1 MSSQTLT
8 ITSGNSH
15 AVINLVGSAL
25 VGLRFGEHEPIPETD
40 LGPKVFAG
48 TLLTPWPNRIQNG
61 TYQFEGKKYQLEIR
75 DGKGNALHGMADEQ
89 RATVLDSREGYA
101 KLETFLVS
109 SDGYPANL
117 RVESVFELSATELN
131 VSYQVTNQ
139 GPGNAPVGIGT
150 HPYFLYTDST
160 KIEINAKTAAVHDGQ
175 MIPIGEVSTADLGL
189 GPGRVALVSDLTLD
203 TQFGQLGDPVATV
216 TNDEFAYD
224 IWQQDANWLMVYNTT
239 VFPWAKG
246 QGNAIAIEA
255 QTCPADAFNTG
266 EDLRVLASGESTS
279 MRWGVRLR
287 G

>member
-8 ITSGNSH
+8 IRSGDSQ

-25 VGLRFGEHEPIPETD
+25 VGLRFGEHELIPETD

-61 TYQFEGKKYQLEIR
+61 TYQFEGKQYQLEIR
-75 DGKGNALHGMADEQ
+75 DGKGNALHGMVDEQ
-89 RATVLDSREGYA
+89 RADVVENREGFA

-109 SDGYPANL
+109 SEGYPANL
-117 RVESVFELSATELN
+117 KVESVFELSADELT

-160 KIEINAKTAAVHDGQ
+160 KIEINAKTAAVHDSQ
-175 MIPIGEVSTADLGL
+175 MIPIGEVPASDLGL
-189 GPGRVALVSDLTLD
+189 GPGRASLVSNLKLD

-239 VFPWAKG
+239 VFPWATG
-246 QGNAIAIEA
+246 PGNAIAIEA

>member
-8 ITSGNSH
+8 IANGDSY

-25 VGLRFGEHEPIPETD
+25 VGLRFGEHELIPETD

-61 TYQFEGKKYQLEIR
+61 TYQFEGKRHQLEIR
-75 DGKGNALHGMADEQ
+75 DGMGNALHGLVDEQ
-89 RATVLDSREGYA
+89 RATVLESRTGYA
-101 KLETFLVS
+101 RLETFLVAS
-109 SDGYPANL
+109 EGYPANL
-117 RVESVFELSATELN
+117 RVESVFELSATELT

-139 GPGNAPVGIGT
+139 SPGNAPVGIGT
-150 HPYFLYTDST
+150 HPYFHYTDST
-160 KIEINAKTAAVHDGQ
+160 KIEINAKMAAVHDSQ
-175 MIPIGEVSTADLGL
+175 MIPIGEVPTGELGL
-189 GPGRVALVSDLTLD
+189 GSGRVALVSNLKLD
-203 TQFGQLGDPVATV
+203 TQFCQLGDPVATV

-224 IWQQDANWLMVYNTT
+224 IWQQDANWLMVYNTS
-239 VFPWAKG
+239 VFPWAQG
-246 QGNAIAIEA
+246 LGNAIAIEA

>member
-1 MSSQTLT
+1 
-8 ITSGNSH
+8 
-15 AVINLVGSAL
+15 
-25 VGLRFGEHEPIPETD
+25 
-40 LGPKVFAG
+40 
-48 TLLTPWPNRIQNG
+48 
-61 TYQFEGKKYQLEIR
+61 
-75 DGKGNALHGMADEQ
+75 
-89 RATVLDSREGYA
+89 
-101 KLETFLVS
+101 
-109 SDGYPANL
+109 
-117 RVESVFELSATELN
+117 
-131 VSYQVTNQ
+131 
-139 GPGNAPVGIGT
+139 
-150 HPYFLYTDST
+150 
-160 KIEINAKTAAVHDGQ
+160 

-189 GPGRVALVSDLTLD
+189 GPGRASLVSNLKLD

-266 EDLRVLASGESTS
+266 EDLRVLASGECTS